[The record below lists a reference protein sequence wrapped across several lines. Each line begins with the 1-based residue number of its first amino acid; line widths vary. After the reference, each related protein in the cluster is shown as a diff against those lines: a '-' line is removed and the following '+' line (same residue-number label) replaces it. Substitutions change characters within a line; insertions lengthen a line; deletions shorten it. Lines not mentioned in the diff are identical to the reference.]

1 MTGVGQRRG
10 HTFRLS
16 CRLLSLMADLSIPSR
31 AALARLP
38 VPVQWVLLAALSG
51 IVLLPLELL
60 HLPAALL
67 LGPMVAAI
75 AFGVGEARIK
85 MPAPLFMVAQVVIG
99 CLMAKSLPG
108 SVFGELVTKW
118 PIYVVGIASVIAV
131 AAGLG
136 ILLTKLKVLPGTT
149 AIWGSAPGA
158 STAMVVMADAFGADS
173 RLVAFMLYLR
183 VVMVALAAAIISR
196 LFVAGP
202 MAAVP
207 TPWFPP
213 IAPLPFAET
222 LALIIGSIVLT
233 RMFKIPAGGILLPMF
248 GGVLLQDVLG
258 MQIELPPALLAL
270 SYVVVGWTIG
280 LRFTREILM
289 HAARAL
295 PAVIGSLLALLLACG
310 VFAVLLVMFAGVD
323 PLTAYLATSPGGA
336 DLVAIIAASSKVDVP
351 FVMAMQAGRFIVVLL
366 TGPALA
372 RFIATRSWM
381 PKG

>member
-1 MTGVGQRRG
+1 
-10 HTFRLS
+10 
-16 CRLLSLMADLSIPSR
+16 MADLSIPSR

-38 VPVQWVLLAALSG
+38 VPVQWLLLAALSG
-51 IVLLPLELL
+51 VVLLPLELL

-75 AFGVGEARIK
+75 VLGVSEARIK
-85 MPAPLFMVAQVVIG
+85 MPAPLFMLAQVVIG

-108 SVFGELVTKW
+108 TVFGELVDKW

-136 ILLTKLKVLPGTT
+136 ILLTRLKALPGTT

-158 STAMVVMADAFGADS
+158 STAMIVMADAFGADS

-202 MAAVP
+202 MVAVA

-222 LALIIGSIVLT
+222 LGLIAGSIVLT
-233 RMFKIPAGGILLPMF
+233 RLFKIPAGGILLPMF
-248 GGVLLQDVLG
+248 GGVLLQDVVG
-258 MQIELPPALLAL
+258 MQIELPPALLAA

-280 LRFTREILM
+280 LRFTRDILL

-310 VFAVLLVMFAGVD
+310 VFAALLVWFAGVD

-336 DLVAIIAASSKVDVP
+336 DSVAIIAASSKVDVP

>member
-1 MTGVGQRRG
+1 
-10 HTFRLS
+10 
-16 CRLLSLMADLSIPSR
+16 MADLSVSPP
-31 AALARLP
+31 AALARLSI
-38 VPVQWVLLAALSG
+38 PVQWVLLAALSG

-75 AFGVGEARIK
+75 VFGVGEARIK
-85 MPAPLFMVAQVVIG
+85 MPAPAFTLAQVVIG

-118 PIYVVGIASVIAV
+118 PIYVIGIGSVIAV

-136 ILLTKLKVLPGTT
+136 ILLTRLKVLPGTT

-158 STAMVVMADAFGADS
+158 STAMIVMADAFGADA

-183 VVMVALAAAIISR
+183 VVMVALAAAVISR
-196 LFVAGP
+196 LFVSGTAV
-202 MAAVP
+202 AAA

-213 IAPLPFAET
+213 VAALPFAET
-222 LALIIGSIVLT
+222 LGLIAGSIVIT
-233 RMFKIPAGGILLPMF
+233 RLFRIPAGAILLPMF
-248 GGVLLQDVLG
+248 GGLLLQDLFG
-258 MQIELPPALLAL
+258 MQIELPPALLAVA
-270 SYVVVGWTIG
+270 YVAVGWTIG
-280 LRFTREILM
+280 LRFTRDILL

-310 VFAVLLVMFAGVD
+310 LFAVLLVMFAGVD

-336 DLVAIIAASSKVDVP
+336 DSVAIIAASSKVDVP

>member
-1 MTGVGQRRG
+1 MD
-10 HTFRLS
+10 
-16 CRLLSLMADLSIPSR
+16 DLNPTQ
-31 AALARLP
+31 AALPRL
-38 VPVQWVLLAALSG
+38 ALSRLKSWQQWA
-51 IVLLPLELL
+51 LLVAVSLLFVVPLELL

-75 AFGVGEARIK
+75 IFGVGEARVVVPK
-85 MPAPLFMVAQVVIG
+85 PMFTLAQSVIG
-99 CLMAKSLPG
+99 CLMARALPG
-108 SVFGELVTKW
+108 SIFVELVTDW
-118 PIYVVGIASVIAV
+118 PIYTLGIASVMAV

-136 ILLTKLKVLPGTT
+136 ILLTKLRVLPGTT

-158 STAMVVMADAFGADS
+158 STAMILMAEAFGADT

-183 VVMVALAAAIISR
+183 IVLVAIAASVISR
-196 LFVAGP
+196 LFVGGD
-202 MAAVP
+202 MVAVA

-213 IAPLPFAET
+213 VAAIPFAET
-222 LALIIGSIVLT
+222 CALIAVSLVVT
-233 RMFKIPAGGILLPMF
+233 RLFRIPAGAILVPMF
-248 GGVLLQDVLG
+248 LGVALQDIAG
-258 MQIELPPALLAL
+258 MQIELPPALLAAA
-270 SYVVVGWTIG
+270 YVLIGWTIG
-280 LRFTREILM
+280 MRFKRDILM

-295 PAVIGSLLALLLACG
+295 PAVIASLVALLAACG
-310 VFAVLLVMFAGVD
+310 LFAVLLVWFANVD

-336 DLVAIIAASSKVDVP
+336 DSVAIIAANSKVDVP